1 MRVDVQSFGTVN
13 RLAREGSEAATASLS
28 QLTGIDAAVDVTRI
42 TLMNRGDVG
51 GELRGTEAVGVRFD
65 LTGGLEGDAVLAFD
79 ADSAETVAGE
89 MLPGAATPAMVQ
101 SCVEELG
108 NVMMSG
114 FVDGWADYL
123 ETTIEHS
130 PPEYVAADGPAVLPD
145 PTGSEREQRDSE
157 RSEATREQRG
167 SERSGDPRKRERE
180 RPQRATRE
188 QVFVFASEIEWVGQ
202 PVNFYIYVLPEQGA
216 LTDLMTDIGDG
227 ESEAVPVDKL
237 EVFNEMTR
245 AGTAT
250 AADNVEMMTGIPTE
264 AEVTG
269 ISFAPVEDV
278 PRRIGS
284 DTYVGTV
291 VELSGTPSGFLLVLF
306 DEASALTVAEA
317 LMPTAPDGEGV
328 TDRHRAA
335 IEELGNV
342 VTSGFVDG
350 WANVLQ
356 TTIDHS
362 PPELVHDMGQAIVD
376 PLAAQVGR
384 NREHAFV
391 VDATMRTDDVEFASE
406 IHALP
411 DGRGLREALEALDVE
426 RADQTEADADALF

>member
-42 TLMNRGDVG
+42 TLMNREDVG

-79 ADSAETVAGE
+79 ADSAETIAGE
-89 MLPGAATPAMVQ
+89 MLPGETTPAMVQ
-101 SCVEELG
+101 SGVEEIG
-108 NVMMSG
+108 NIMMSG

-130 PPEYVAADGPAVLPD
+130 PPEYVEREGPAVLPD
-145 PTGSEREQRDSE
+145 PNGSV
-157 RSEATREQRG
+157 G
-167 SERSGDPRKRERE
+167 E
-180 RPQRATRE
+180 RPQGATRE
-188 QVFVFASEIEWVGQ
+188 QVFVFASEIEWVGES
-202 PVNFYIYVLPEQGA
+202 VNFYIYVLPEQGA
-216 LTDLMTDIGDG
+216 LTDLMADIGDG
-227 ESEAVPVDKL
+227 GSEAVPVDKL

-245 AGTAT
+245 TGTAT

-269 ISFAPVEDV
+269 ISFAPIEDV

-291 VELSGTPSGFLLVLF
+291 VELSGTPSGYLLVLF
-306 DEASALTVAEA
+306 DEESAVTVAEA
-317 LMPTAPDGEGV
+317 LMPTAPDGAGV
-328 TDRHRAA
+328 TGEHKAA

-356 TTIDHS
+356 TTIDHT

-384 NREHAFV
+384 DREHAFV

-411 DGRGLREALEALDVE
+411 DGRGLREALEALDPD
-426 RADQTEADADALF
+426 RADQTEADAEGLF